1 MSTRDLLNVADYE
14 AAAREILPQMVF
26 DYYAGGSW
34 DEITLRENTRAFD
47 RLRLRY
53 RVLRD
58 VARRST
64 ATTVLG
70 HDVASPILVAPTAF
84 QQMAHPDGEVATARA
99 AAAAGTVMIVS
110 TLSNRPLEE
119 IAAAAGGSFW
129 FQLYVYNDRAATADL
144 LARAVEAG
152 ASAIV
157 LTVDAQVWGIRERDV
172 RNRFQLPAGLEMSNL
187 LADMST
193 LPAEAEDSG
202 LGAYVASM
210 FDQSLSWKDLEWLR
224 GLTDLPLVLKGIV
237 HPDDARLAVEHGAA
251 GVFVSNHGGRQVD
264 TAPATLDVLEEI
276 VAAIDGEAEVLLDGG
291 IRRGSDAVK
300 ALALGARAVAVGRP
314 ALWGLAVDGGDG
326 VERLLELLRHEFE
339 SVMALCGATSPAE
352 LTRELIG

>member
-129 FQLYVYNDRAATADL
+129 FQLYVYNDRAATATC
-144 LARAVEAG
+144 
-152 ASAIV
+152 S
-157 LTVDAQVWGIRERDV
+157 
-172 RNRFQLPAGLEMSNL
+172 
-187 LADMST
+187 
-193 LPAEAEDSG
+193 
-202 LGAYVASM
+202 LGPS
-210 FDQSLSWKDLEWLR
+210 R
-224 GLTDLPLVLKGIV
+224 
-237 HPDDARLAVEHGAA
+237 R
-251 GVFVSNHGGRQVD
+251 
-264 TAPATLDVLEEI
+264 APAP
-276 VAAIDGEAEVLLDGG
+276 
-291 IRRGSDAVK
+291 S
-300 ALALGARAVAVGRP
+300 
-314 ALWGLAVDGGDG
+314 
-326 VERLLELLRHEFE
+326 
-339 SVMALCGATSPAE
+339 C
-352 LTRELIG
+352 